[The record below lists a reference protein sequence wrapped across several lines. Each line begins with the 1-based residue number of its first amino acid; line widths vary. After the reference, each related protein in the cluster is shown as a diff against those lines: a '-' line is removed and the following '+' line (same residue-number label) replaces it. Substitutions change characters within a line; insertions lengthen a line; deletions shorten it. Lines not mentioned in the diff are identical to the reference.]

1 MSDGGKEGG
10 DGASWERRSYQQCSL
25 ISMKGGGRQGRE
37 RELKE
42 RMKEAEVNS

>member
-25 ISMKGGGRQGRE
+25 ISMKGGEAGE
-37 RELKE
+37 REGVKGKNE
-42 RMKEAEVNS
+42 RS